1 MKNIFRISS
10 IISFILVGMAML
22 SCTTQQPVEQE
33 EKKSLEGVWEF
44 VSGEWTMQDTIM
56 TFPGPQTTDARSF
69 KFITE
74 KHWGVAG
81 MIPSNEMNWGFA
93 GTYRFTDDTYVEYF
107 VIQGDPEN
115 IGDSTVY
122 KYTLDGDKWT
132 ISSDRSKEE
141 WKRIE

>member
-22 SCTTQQPVEQE
+22 SCSTQQPVEQE
-33 EKKSLEGVWEF
+33 EKKSLEGVWEL

-56 TFPGPQTTDARSF
+56 TYPGPQTTDARSF
-69 KFITE
+69 KFMTE

-107 VIQGDPEN
+107 LIQENLEN
-115 IGDSTVY
+115 IGDSAVY
-122 KYTLDGDKWT
+122 KYKLDGDKWT
-132 ISSDRSKEE
+132 ISSDWSKEE

>member
-1 MKNIFRISS
+1 MKANFRISS
-10 IISFILVGMAML
+10 TISFILVGMAML
-22 SCTTQQPVEQE
+22 SCTTQPPVEQE
-33 EKKSLEGVWEF
+33 EKKSLEGVWEL

-56 TFPGPQTTDARSF
+56 TYPGPQTTDARSF

-107 VIQGDPEN
+107 LIQKNLEN
-115 IGDSTVY
+115 IGDSAVY
-122 KYTLDGDKWT
+122 KYKLDGDKWT
-132 ISSDRSKEE
+132 ISSDWSKEE

>member
-22 SCTTQQPVEQE
+22 SCSTQQPVEQE
-33 EKKSLEGVWEF
+33 EKKSLEGVWEL

-56 TFPGPQTTDARSF
+56 TYPGPQTTDARSF

-107 VIQGDPEN
+107 LIQENLEN
-115 IGDSTVY
+115 IGDSAVY
-122 KYTLDGDKWT
+122 KYKLDGDKWT
-132 ISSDRSKEE
+132 ISSDWSKEE

>member
-1 MKNIFRISS
+1 MKNIFHISS
-10 IISFILVGMAML
+10 IISFILVGIAML
-22 SCTTQQPVEQE
+22 SCITQETLEQE
-33 EKKSLEGVWEF
+33 EQKSLEGVWEF
-44 VSGEWTMQDTIM
+44 VTGERTTQDSIITY
-56 TFPGPQTTDARSF
+56 PGPQMPDIRSL

-74 KHWGVAG
+74 KHWGVTG

-93 GTYRFTDDTYVEYF
+93 GTYRLTDDTYVEYF
-107 VIQGDPEN
+107 LIQINPEN

-122 KYTLDGDKWT
+122 KYKLDGDKWT

>member
-1 MKNIFRISS
+1 MKNNFRISS
-10 IISFILVGMAML
+10 TISFILVGMAML
-22 SCTTQQPVEQE
+22 SCTTQPPVEQE
-33 EKKSLEGVWEF
+33 EKKSLEGVWEL

-56 TFPGPQTTDARSF
+56 TYPGPQTTDARSF

-107 VIQGDPEN
+107 LIQENLEN
-115 IGDSTVY
+115 IGDSAVY
-122 KYTLDGDKWT
+122 KYKLDGDKWT
-132 ISSDRSKEE
+132 ISSDWSKEE

>member
-10 IISFILVGMAML
+10 TISFMLVGMAML
-22 SCTTQQPVEQE
+22 SCTTQPPVEQE
-33 EKKSLEGVWEF
+33 EKKSLEGVWEL

-56 TFPGPQTTDARSF
+56 TYPGPQTTDARSF

-107 VIQGDPEN
+107 VIQSNPEN
-115 IGDSTVY
+115 IGDSAVY
-122 KYTLDGDKWT
+122 KYKLDGERWT
-132 ISSDRSKEE
+132 ISSDWRKEE

>member
-10 IISFILVGMAML
+10 IISFILLGIAML
-22 SCTTQQPVEQE
+22 SCTTQPPVEQE
-33 EKKSLEGVWEF
+33 EKKSLEGVWEL

-56 TFPGPQTTDARSF
+56 TYPGPQTTDIRSF

-93 GTYRFTDDTYVEYF
+93 GTYRSTDDTYVEYF
-107 VIQGDPEN
+107 LIQKNLEN
-115 IGDSTVY
+115 IGDSAVY
-122 KYTLDGDKWT
+122 KYKLDGDKWT
-132 ISSDRSKEE
+132 ISSDWSKEE

>member
-1 MKNIFRISS
+1 
-10 IISFILVGMAML
+10 MAML
-22 SCTTQQPVEQE
+22 SCSTQQPVEQE
-33 EKKSLEGVWEF
+33 EKKSLEGVWEL

-56 TFPGPQTTDARSF
+56 TYPGPQTTDARSF

-107 VIQGDPEN
+107 LIQDNLEN
-115 IGDSTVY
+115 IGDSAVY
-122 KYTLDGDKWT
+122 KYKLDGDKWT
-132 ISSDRSKEE
+132 ISSDWSKEE